1 MKKLCSL
8 LLAVMLVVSA
18 LPTLAAINYEGDPR
32 IVPEGED
39 VTLTIFQPLTPTVEN
54 LGRDKNKATKLMEG
68 ATGLKLNFVTALE
81 SDAEQKLNLL
91 LNSGDYPYIISWETG
106 LTKAEM
112 DNYAKEGIFIPLDE
126 YISPEKTPNTVEM
139 FAYSDAIR
147 SYVTGSDG
155 KIYSLPGFNEA
166 FHCLYGEG
174 RAWYNMPFM
183 TAYEKGMPQ
192 TTQELKDY
200 LTWIRDEDVNGNGDK
215 NDENPLVFHAQN
227 TDRFMRWISN
237 FYQIHPFENYRVEA
251 EGDGKV
257 VACFTTPEYKMAL
270 QFAHDLY
277 AEGLILKDSF
287 SISLDDLRAIG
298 ENPNGTTNAIIIG
311 WGPEDGVVK
320 AGSTKRW
327 FEYFAMPPV
336 QGENGQRNA
345 IYNANYS
352 TRSGFFVTDACP
364 EEYRQFA
371 VQFGDL
377 LLDEYYG
384 YSTYLGP
391 KGLSWDDPS
400 SETAL
405 GINGEPAW
413 FRELVNYGTQETDCS
428 WDQSNITNRY
438 AAFRLGQEAEGSDV
452 IIKYLDGDASLKEEA
467 SGYGSYN
474 EVMKYYAC
482 QKNLQPY
489 AFDGKWCVPALLYS
503 EDVVD
508 QANDAETAVNTH
520 RNEMIAAFVTG
531 ARSLDEYDKYVQEL
545 YDMGLQTV
553 LDAKNAALEAI
564 NQ

>member
-155 KIYSLPGFNEA
+155 KIYSLPGFNEC

-215 NDENPLVFHAQN
+215 NDENP
-227 TDRFMRWISN
+227 WCS
-237 FYQIHPFENYRVEA
+237 
-251 EGDGKV
+251 
-257 VACFTTPEYKMAL
+257 TPRIRTA
-270 QFAHDLY
+270 
-277 AEGLILKDSF
+277 SC
-287 SISLDDLRAIG
+287 
-298 ENPNGTTNAIIIG
+298 
-311 WGPEDGVVK
+311 
-320 AGSTKRW
+320 AGSAT
-327 FEYFAMPPV
+327 
-336 QGENGQRNA
+336 
-345 IYNANYS
+345 S
-352 TRSGFFVTDACP
+352 TRSTP
-364 EEYRQFA
+364 LR
-371 VQFGDL
+371 
-377 LLDEYYG
+377 
-384 YSTYLGP
+384 T
-391 KGLSWDDPS
+391 
-400 SETAL
+400 TAWKRK
-405 GINGEPAW
+405 A
-413 FRELVNYGTQETDCS
+413 T
-428 WDQSNITNRY
+428 
-438 AAFRLGQEAEGSDV
+438 
-452 IIKYLDGDASLKEEA
+452 
-467 SGYGSYN
+467 
-474 EVMKYYAC
+474 
-482 QKNLQPY
+482 
-489 AFDGKWCVPALLYS
+489 
-503 EDVVD
+503 
-508 QANDAETAVNTH
+508 
-520 RNEMIAAFVTG
+520 
-531 ARSLDEYDKYVQEL
+531 ARSWPASPRPNTRWPCSSPMICTRK
-545 YDMGLQTV
+545 
-553 LDAKNAALEAI
+553 A
-564 NQ
+564 